1 MKIKYILLLTGVL
14 FALTGCSKH
23 EHSYTTERIE
33 PTCTII
39 GYDVYTCECG
49 HLYNEQLDV
58 LEHTYKTSTSEDFCR
73 TIYTC
78 ECGDTYEEDTYNV
91 VSCDPLVCYAAG
103 DIITYNGPSEFYGV
117 NEKTFAFND
126 EVTITG
132 TFNTFTEID
141 VNGTKL
147 YIKKDQLMNE
157 KYVEPVKETVQAPQQ
172 TQSTQTNQ
180 ISQAEIDRIRQERW
194 EQIMSRPGAGI
205 SDGHIDG
212 YTSQEDREKLDDG
225 EFKDLIWE

>member
-14 FALTGCSKH
+14 FALTGCSEH
-23 EHSYTTERIE
+23 EHTYTTERIE

-58 LEHTYKTSTSEDFCR
+58 LEHTYETSTSEDFCR

-78 ECGDTYEEDTYNV
+78 ACGDTYEEDSYNV

-141 VNGTKL
+141 VDGLKL
-147 YIKKDQLMNE
+147 YIKKDQLMDE
-157 KYVEPVKETVQAPQQ
+157 KYIEPVKETVQAPQ
-172 TQSTQTNQ
+172 STQQKPQTDSNKN
-180 ISQAEIDRIRQERW
+180 SLSEDFWA
-194 EQIMSRPGAGI
+194 SLGAGI

-212 YTSQEDREKLDDG
+212 YTSQEDRDALSDG
-225 EFKDLIWE
+225 FSKDWVWN

>member
-1 MKIKYILLLTGVL
+1 MKIKYILLLTGAMLV
-14 FALTGCSKH
+14 LTGCSEH
-23 EHSYTTERIE
+23 EHIYTTERIE
-33 PTCTII
+33 PTCTTV

-49 HLYNEQLDV
+49 DTYNEEIDV
-58 LEHTYKTSTSEDFCR
+58 LEHSYTTKESEDFCR

-78 ECGDTYEEDTYNV
+78 DCGDTYEEDSYNV
-91 VSCDPLVCYAAG
+91 VSCEPLTCYAAG

-126 EVTITG
+126 EVIITG

-157 KYVEPVKETVQAPQQ
+157 KYVEPVQEVVQTPQQ
-172 TQSTQTNQ
+172 TKPQVNEYGRTPEQ
-180 ISQAEIDRIRQERW
+180 QAEFDALVN
-194 EQIMSRPGAGI
+194 SGLFV
-205 SDGHIDG
+205 SDGHVDG
-212 YTSQEDREKLDDG
+212 YTSQEDLEKLDDG
-225 EFKDLIWE
+225 RYAGVTLQ